1 MVKHVYYKK
10 ASDRLYFAFVGKMDK
25 ETKLERKRDQR
36 HRRETTAKLDR
47 TVSDYV
53 RCKYPSIYA
62 EAEDYYTELSGKY
75 PKKKDLIKTVE
86 HTSWKK
92 GTRDRRAVSN
102 RRMQLKIPL
111 LQNERKTTEA
121 IDTTATSEE
130 TGPVDSIQP
139 ATETIDTT
147 ATSEETGP
155 VDSIQPAT
163 ETIDTTAT
171 SEETGPVDSIQPATE
186 TIDTTATSEETEPG
200 DILTELNEAVSY
212 INEEIP
218 DHMIQEIMNE
228 LKADMELHEFCL
240 STFPDNVE
248 MLEEE

>member
-147 ATSEETGP
+147 ATSEET
-155 VDSIQPAT
+155 
-163 ETIDTTAT
+163 
-171 SEETGPVDSIQPATE
+171 
-186 TIDTTATSEETEPG
+186 EPG

-218 DHMIQEIMNE
+218 DHMIQKIMNE

>member
-10 ASDRLYFAFVGKMDK
+10 ASDWLYFAFVGKMDK

-147 ATSEETGP
+147 ATSEET
-155 VDSIQPAT
+155 
-163 ETIDTTAT
+163 
-171 SEETGPVDSIQPATE
+171 
-186 TIDTTATSEETEPG
+186 EPG

>member
-36 HRRETTAKLDR
+36 HCRETTAKLDR

-147 ATSEETGP
+147 ATSEET
-155 VDSIQPAT
+155 
-163 ETIDTTAT
+163 
-171 SEETGPVDSIQPATE
+171 
-186 TIDTTATSEETEPG
+186 EPG

>member
-92 GTRDRRAVSN
+92 GTRDRRVVSN

-121 IDTTATSEE
+121 IDA
-130 TGPVDSIQP
+130 
-139 ATETIDTT
+139 
-147 ATSEETGP
+147 
-155 VDSIQPAT
+155 
-163 ETIDTTAT
+163 TAT

>member
-147 ATSEETGP
+147 ATSEET
-155 VDSIQPAT
+155 
-163 ETIDTTAT
+163 
-171 SEETGPVDSIQPATE
+171 
-186 TIDTTATSEETEPG
+186 EPG

>member
-25 ETKLERKRDQR
+25 ETKLERKRDHQR

-86 HTSWKK
+86 YTSWKK

-121 IDTTATSEE
+121 IDTTAM
-130 TGPVDSIQP
+130 
-139 ATETIDTT
+139 
-147 ATSEETGP
+147 
-155 VDSIQPAT
+155 
-163 ETIDTTAT
+163 